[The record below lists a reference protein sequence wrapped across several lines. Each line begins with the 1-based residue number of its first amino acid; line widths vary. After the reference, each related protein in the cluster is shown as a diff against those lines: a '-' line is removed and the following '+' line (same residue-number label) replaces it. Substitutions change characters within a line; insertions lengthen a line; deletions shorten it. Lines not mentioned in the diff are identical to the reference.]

1 MTKEKVSAKVRH
13 DRIAARKRAR
23 PNKKR
28 ERKYQRSTY
37 DTIPGATLRRQW
49 VSPFPTL
56 DKPKEKKINE
66 ISLD

>member
-1 MTKEKVSAKVRH
+1 MAKEKVSAEVRNK
-13 DRIAARKRAR
+13 RIAARKRAR

-28 ERKYQRSTY
+28 EKKYQRSMYETM
-37 DTIPGATLRRQW
+37 PGATLRRWW

-56 DKPKEKKINE
+56 DKPKEKKNDE